1 MKTEG
6 MQEAL
11 EQIHA
16 HQDGKR
22 DGPENWPQD
31 DSLQK
36 KHEKIRKLLTTPMVN
51 PKF

>member
-16 HQDGKR
+16 HKDGEG

-36 KHEKIRKLLTTPMVN
+36 KMRK
-51 PKF
+51 